1 MANELTMTEVLIVGL
16 GGFFGAISRFYLSE
30 KLNRNKGW
38 SLGTLSVNLVGSLI
52 VGVIFGL
59 ALPKV
64 WMLFLVSGFA
74 GALTTFSTMQKEIIE
89 RWQAGMRRQAVSYVI
104 VTYGGG
110 LLLAL
115 IGYLISVSHTII

>member
-1 MANELTMTEVLIVGL
+1 MTIVSILIVGI
-16 GGFFGAISRFYLSE
+16 GGFFGAIIRFLLSK
-30 KLNRNKGW
+30 KLNESNRFP
-38 SLGTLSVNLVGSLI
+38 LGTLSVNLVGSLI